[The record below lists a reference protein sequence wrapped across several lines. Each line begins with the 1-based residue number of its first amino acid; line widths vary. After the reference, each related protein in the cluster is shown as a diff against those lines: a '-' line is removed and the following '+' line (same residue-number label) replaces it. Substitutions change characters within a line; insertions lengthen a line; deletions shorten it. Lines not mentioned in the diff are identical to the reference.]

1 MIEKGKKKI
10 ELVAR
15 ATSVPPRPLIVILIS
30 LFLGSVFEFVD
41 FIPLLNSG
49 EFGNKDFVFEIVV
62 PSLPGYGFSSAAAKP
77 GLDLAQT
84 ARIFRRLMTERL
96 GFDKFYTQGGDW
108 GSGVTSNLA
117 VLYPERWHKFAR
129 ICLNPLKSF
138 FFLLASSVSTST

>member
-1 MIEKGKKKI
+1 MFPFCF
-10 ELVAR
+10 
-15 ATSVPPRPLIVILIS
+15 S
-30 LFLGSVFEFVD
+30 GSVFEFVD

-49 EFGNKDFVFEIVV
+49 EFGNKEDFVFEVVV

-117 VLYPERWHKFAR
+117 VLYPERYPMLL
-129 ICLNPLKSF
+129 IVPSSPL
-138 FFLLASSVSTST
+138 